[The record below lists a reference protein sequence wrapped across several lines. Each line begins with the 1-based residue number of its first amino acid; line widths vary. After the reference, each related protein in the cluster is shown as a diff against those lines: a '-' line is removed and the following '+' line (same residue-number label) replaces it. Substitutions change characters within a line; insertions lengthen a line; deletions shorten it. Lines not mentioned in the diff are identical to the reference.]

1 MTDAL
6 MNTYSRLP
14 VTFERGSG
22 AWLWDTS
29 GRRYLDLISGIG
41 VCSLGHSH
49 PQVTQAICE
58 QASCLM
64 HTSNLYRIEKQERL
78 AAHIAHRS
86 QMDRVFFCN
95 SGAEANEAAIKI
107 ARKFGH
113 QKDVD
118 SPHIIVAEGGFHG
131 RTLATLSATA
141 NRKVQAG
148 FEPLVT
154 GFVRVPYNDL
164 GSLERVARNN
174 PYVVAVL
181 LEPIQGEGGVNV
193 PDDDYL
199 PGVRAIC
206 EENDW
211 LMMLDEV
218 QTGLGRTGAW
228 FAWQHGGAC
237 PDVMTLAKA
246 LGNGV
251 PMGAC
256 AARGRAASVLSPGS
270 HGSTFGG
277 NPLASSAAL
286 AVLETIGEMGLIAE
300 ASALGARMTATLNDA
315 LQGVRGVLSVR
326 GRGLMIGVE
335 LDRPCAGLVLTA
347 LEHGLL
353 INVTAQRVIRL
364 LPPLILNESDAMP
377 AIQVIVELVGKF
389 CASR

>member
-14 VTFERGSG
+14 VAFERGDG
-22 AWLWDTS
+22 AWLWDKS

-41 VCSLGHSH
+41 VCNLGHNH
-49 PQVTQAICE
+49 PHVTQAICE
-58 QASCLM
+58 QARCVV
-64 HTSNLYRIEKQERL
+64 HTSNLYHIENQERL
-78 AAHIAHRS
+78 AARIAHCS
-86 QMDRVFFCN
+86 QMERVFFCN
-95 SGAEANEAAIKI
+95 SGAEANESAVKI

-113 QKDVD
+113 QKGVD
-118 SPHIIVAEGGFHG
+118 SPHVIVAEGGFHG

-141 NRKVQAG
+141 SRKVQAG

-174 PYVVAVL
+174 PAVVAVL

-206 EENDW
+206 EQNDW

-218 QTGLGRTGAW
+218 QTGIGRTGEW
-228 FAWQHGGAC
+228 FAWQQHGAC

-246 LGNGV
+246 LANGI

-256 AARGRAASVLSPGS
+256 VARGRAASVFSPGS

-277 NPLASSAAL
+277 NPLACSAAL
-286 AVLETIGEMGLIAE
+286 AVFQTIGETGLLARAKE
-300 ASALGARMTATLNDA
+300 LGARMSVLLNELLDR
-315 LQGVRGVLSVR
+315 VRGVLSVR
-326 GRGLMIGVE
+326 GRGLMIGIELERPCEALVHTA
-335 LDRPCAGLVLTA
+335 LDR
-347 LEHGLL
+347 GLL
-353 INVTAQRVIRL
+353 INVTAGRVVRL
-364 LPPLILNESDAMP
+364 LPPLIVDEFEVMTAV
-377 AIQVIVELVGKF
+377 QEVGQMITKF